1 MENISEQTREK
12 QVQYKKLWTRKYQE
26 GIPKKDIFKVS
37 KSFSTK
43 GVNKSKNTVPDLF
56 SAGGGGF

>member
-1 MENISEQTREK
+1 MEEISEQTREK

-37 KSFSTK
+37 KSFSTE
-43 GVNKSKNTVPDLF
+43 GVNESNKTVYNSF
-56 SAGGGGF
+56 YTSGERF